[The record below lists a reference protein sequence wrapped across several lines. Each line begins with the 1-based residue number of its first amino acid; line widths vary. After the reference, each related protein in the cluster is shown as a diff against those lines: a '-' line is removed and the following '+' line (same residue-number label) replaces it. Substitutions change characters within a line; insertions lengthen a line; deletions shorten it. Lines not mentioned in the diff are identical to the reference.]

1 MLIEDG
7 KIVEIG
13 NKELWEYWLECWSDI
28 YPFEE
33 YKQRLIDKGVKITNE
48 EK

>member
-7 KIVEIG
+7 KIVQISED
-13 NKELWEYWLECWSDI
+13 ELFKYWLECWSDI
-28 YPFEE
+28 YPYDE
-33 YKQRLIDKGVKITNE
+33 YRRKLIEKGVKITNE